1 MRISNEAKVGI
12 TVLFAAI
19 VAVIGFRFMSDIPI
33 VSQPM
38 IITADFD
45 RADGLSGGSLVYIR
59 GVRVGSVRS
68 VALTPDTRV
77 DVTMRIDS
85 DIPIPDNSVARL
97 TSLGLVEGKSIVI
110 DTGSSLQFLST
121 GDRITGLYDE
131 SVMEVLGQKGEELG
145 DDVSN
150 AVAELNQFLRQLN
163 ETLSDDTRL
172 TLDQTLQNTMRTT
185 ERIASILTGKQ
196 DEIDLAIEAGSRMLS
211 QMDTLVMDS
220 RPRVDSLMITLE
232 ESIRE
237 LETVRRELEMALASV
252 NEILV
257 KINEGDGTLGRLLN
271 DPSLYEN
278 IDSLTVE
285 LNALIRGINEN
296 PGRYLRHMSIIDI
309 F

>member
-33 VSQPM
+33 VGQPM

-68 VALTPDTRV
+68 VALTPETRV
-77 DVTMRIDS
+77 NVTMRIDS

-110 DTGSSLQFLST
+110 DPGSSLQFLST

-172 TLDQTLQNTMRTT
+172 SLDQTLQNTMRTT

-211 QMDTLVMDS
+211 QMDTLVTDS

-232 ESIRE
+232 EGIRE
-237 LETVRRELEMALASV
+237 LETVRMELEMASASL
-252 NEILV
+252 NEILA
-257 KINEGDGTLGRLLN
+257 KINAGDGTLGRLLN